1 MATAANKVVET
12 TSDVLALNP
21 HDILIG
27 DRLGAFHPDK
37 AQALGQLMFTDGQ
50 IVPIIVRPSG
60 PRAAK
65 PWTLVAG
72 HHRLVGA
79 LLFNMPI
86 IYAIIIDAEADPLR
100 VEAMENAARPTR
112 SPLERASFV
121 RAIADAAEARLKEQ
135 HGDLSPQQ
143 VGIRKRWDTVQS
155 KAPGVE
161 RDGDL
166 NEAEADHTSANFAL
180 LYGWA
185 EATADA
191 MGMSRRALFM
201 DLALHRAL
209 IAPFPDLW
217 RGLATH
223 PTIGENAS
231 ALRDIAAIGDLR
243 DRQALIESLV
253 DAPDMTL
260 AQAMDGLGLSKPK
273 AAPAPVGATKYMNNT
288 TSNLD
293 RLSAGDQARI
303 APEIV
308 KTMKPSAL
316 LALRAA
322 LDARIAEEGLDAP
335 AAPAPAPTP
344 APAEEK
350 PIPAVA
356 IRASVKPDHI
366 ACLECGEKLTMLK
379 RHLSTH
385 HQLTAEAY
393 LAKWQLPVDYPMVA
407 PNKAEERR
415 QLAKKIGLAGKGGD
429 A

>member
-1 MATAANKVVET
+1 MATAAKMVVET
-12 TSDVLALNP
+12 AGTVLGLNP
-21 HDILIG
+21 NDILIG

-37 AQALGQLMFTDGQ
+37 ATALGQLMATDGQ

-60 PRAAK
+60 SHAAK
-65 PWTLVAG
+65 KWTLVAG
-72 HHRLVGA
+72 HHRLMGA
-79 LLFNMPI
+79 LIFHLSV
-86 IYAIIIDAEADPLR
+86 IYAIVIEADADPLQ
-100 VEAMENAARPTR
+100 VEAMENAARPSR

-121 RAIADAAEARLKEQ
+121 RAIADAAEARIKEQ
-135 HGDLSPQQ
+135 HGDLTPEQI
-143 VGIRKRWDTVQS
+143 GARARWDIMKA

-161 RDGDL
+161 RDADL
-166 NEAEADHTSANFAL
+166 NEAEADHASANFAL
-180 LYGWA
+180 AYGWA

-191 MGMSRRALFM
+191 IGMSRRALFM

-223 PTIGENAS
+223 PTVGENAS
-231 ALRDIAAIGDLR
+231 ALRDIASIVDLGN
-243 DRQALIESLV
+243 RQALIESLV
-253 DAPDMTL
+253 ETPDMTL
-260 AQAMDGLGLSKPK
+260 AQAMDGLGLSTPK
-273 AAPAPVGATKYMNNT
+273 ASATPTGATKYMNNT
-288 TSNLD
+288 TSNLA

-316 LALRAA
+316 LAMRAA

-335 AAPAPAPTP
+335 RAPAPAPV
-344 APAEEK
+344 EDK
-350 PIPAVA
+350 PVPAVA
-356 IRASVKPDHI
+356 IRQSVKPDHI

>member
-1 MATAANKVVET
+1 MAIAPKTVVET
-12 TSDVLALNP
+12 AGAVMALSP
-21 HDILIG
+21 SEILIG

-37 AQALGQLMFTDGQ
+37 AQALGQLMAEDGQ
-50 IVPIIVRPSG
+50 IVPIIVRASG
-60 PRAAK
+60 PRAAA
-65 PWTLVAG
+65 PWTLIAG
-72 HHRLVGA
+72 HHRLEGARMVGLA
-79 LLFNMPI
+79 V
-86 IYAIIIDAEADPLR
+86 IDAIAVEDGANALQI
-100 VEAMENAARPTR
+100 EAMENAARPSR

-121 RAIADAAEARLKEQ
+121 RAIASAAEARLKEQ
-135 HGDLSPQQ
+135 HGDLSPEQIA
-143 VGIRKRWDTVQS
+143 IRARWDAMKA

-161 RDGDL
+161 RDDDL
-166 NEAEADHTSANFAL
+166 DDAEADYTADILSGV
-180 LYGWA
+180 YGWQESVA
-185 EATADA
+185 EAL
-191 MGMSRRALFM
+191 GMTSRTVRR
-201 DLALHRAL
+201 DIALHRAL

-223 PTIGENAS
+223 PTVGENAS
-231 ALRDIAAIGDLR
+231 ALRAIAEIGDLS
-243 DRQALIESLV
+243 DRKALIESLV
-253 DAPDMTL
+253 ETTDMTL
-260 AQAMDGLGLSKPK
+260 AEAMDGLGLSKPK
-273 AAPAPVGATKYMNNT
+273 GGAAPTGATKFMNNT
-288 TSNLD
+288 TSNLN

-308 KTMKPSAL
+308 KTLKPSAL

-335 AAPAPAPTP
+335 RAPAPAPV
-344 APAEEK
+344 EEK
-350 PIPAVA
+350 PVPAVA

-393 LAKWQLPVDYPMVA
+393 LAKWQLPLDYPMVA

>member
-1 MATAANKVVET
+1 MATAAKKVVEAAG
-12 TSDVLALNP
+12 DVLAVNP

-50 IVPIIVRPSG
+50 IVPIIIRPSG
-60 PRAAK
+60 PRAVK

-79 LLFNMPI
+79 LLFAMPI
-86 IYAIIIDAEADPLR
+86 ILAIVIDADADPLR

-121 RAIADAAEARLKEQ
+121 RAIADAAEARLQEQ
-135 HGDLSPQQ
+135 HGDLSPAQIA
-143 VGIRKRWDTVQS
+143 IRARWDAMKA

-161 RDGDL
+161 RDDDL
-166 NEAEADHTSANFAL
+166 HEAEANYTADILSGV
-180 LYGWA
+180 YGWQESVA
-185 EATADA
+185 ETL
-191 MGMSRRALFM
+191 GMTSRTVRR
-201 DLALHRAL
+201 DIALHRAL
-209 IAPFPDLW
+209 IAPFPGLW
-217 RGLATH
+217 RRLATH

-231 ALRDIAAIGDLR
+231 ALRDIASIVGLGN
-243 DRQALIESLV
+243 RQALIESLV
-253 DAPDMTL
+253 ETPDMTL
-260 AQAMDGLGLSKPK
+260 AQAMDGLGLSTPK
-273 AAPAPVGATKYMNNT
+273 ASATPTGATKYMNNT
-288 TSNLD
+288 TSNLA

-322 LDARIAEEGLDAP
+322 LDARIEEEGLDAP
-335 AAPAPAPTP
+335 ATPAPAPV
-344 APAEEK
+344 EDK
-350 PIPAVA
+350 PVPAVA

-415 QLAKKIGLAGKGGD
+415 QLAKKIGLTGKGGD